1 MTLSTGSLS
10 RKHAMILVEQGS
22 HFVMDLGSRNKT
34 FRKMVCIIDIAHIQ
48 LNGDSL
54 GSYEKSSVSYSLTI
68 DPPPNHSM

>member
-34 FRKMVCIIDIAHIQ
+34 FRRMVGIVDIVRLQ
-48 LNGDSL
+48 LNKDIL
-54 GSYEKSSVSYSLTI
+54 GSYENSSICKASNSA
-68 DPPPNHSM
+68 